1 MVEVAAP
8 RSELCTACRV
18 LIVDDHP
25 IVRHGLIELIERQ
38 PDIEVC
44 GEAADVSSAIGLLES
59 VRAHVAIID
68 ISLNG
73 DSGLQLIEHIR
84 DCHLPVKV
92 LVSSMHDE
100 LCIASRCI
108 RAGALGYI
116 SKRESITK
124 VIDAV
129 RCVHRGEMY
138 MSVELEKR
146 LLQRSVR
153 GVPLDCNPI
162 ETLTN
167 RELEVFEMIGE
178 GLNTRQ
184 ISRKLGL
191 SPRTIETHRVK
202 IKKKLNLAN
211 GAELSRRAYLWAF
224 ESKE

>member
-1 MVEVAAP
+1 MAESVASGANP
-8 RSELCTACRV
+8 GILCRV

-25 IVRHGLIELIERQ
+25 IVRHGLSELIDRQ

-44 GEAADVSSAIGLLES
+44 GEAEDVSAALGLLET
-59 VRAHVAIID
+59 VRADVAIVD

-73 DSGLQLIEHIR
+73 DSGIQLIEHIR
-84 DCHLPVKV
+84 DFHHHIKV

-100 LCIASRCI
+100 MSFAGRCI

-129 RCVHRGEMY
+129 RCVRRGEMFL
-138 MSVELEKR
+138 SAELEKR
-146 LLQRSVR
+146 LVQRSVR

-211 GAELSRRAYLWAF
+211 SAELSRRAYLWVC
-224 ESKE
+224 ETKE